1 MCLDPPHEGGIDA
14 VPAFLHAEHRSKSD
28 WIFSFLSLLIGE
40 NKNYSTMSCLHKR
53 PKRTK
58 LQEQAFQDQ
67 VKKVA
72 QENGKRLG
80 ESPLKKV

>member
-1 MCLDPPHEGGIDA
+1 
-14 VPAFLHAEHRSKSD
+14 
-28 WIFSFLSLLIGE
+28 
-40 NKNYSTMSCLHKR
+40 MSCLHKR

-58 LQEQAFQDQ
+58 LQEQAFQEQ

-80 ESPLKKV
+80 ESPLKKVWISLRAEQTDTRARINMLMMYTYTPNV